1 MINGNRVRSV
11 SMLTIAITAAALV
24 FSYEKTFSQESAT
37 VASIDF
43 QQHVMPLLQKHCV
56 ACHSAEEQGGGV
68 QLDSFTALQK
78 GGEHGALVTA
88 SEPASSRL
96 WLVVSGQLEPK
107 MPPDD
112 RPGLD
117 EAELAVLERWIR
129 EGAVGPSDVEPSP
142 SMLSTPKIVVAS
154 QIKQPISAISLFS
167 PPSSPQT
174 QLLAVARGGNIEL
187 VNAARLQSVLTL
199 VSGLGKIN
207 DLAFS
212 PDGAQLIV
220 ATGIAGLAGK
230 VLLIDVEDGTILRE
244 FSGHR
249 DIVYSARMSPDGKLL
264 ATAGYDREILLWDT
278 ASGQVL
284 RKLRGHNGAV
294 FQLAFSHDG
303 QVLASASGDETVKL
317 WRVSD
322 GARLDTLS
330 QPQGE
335 VWTVAFS
342 PDNRFIVA
350 GSSDNRFRVWQF
362 TSHSE
367 PMINPLLE
375 TRFADE
381 AALVRIAFSGD
392 SQYLLVAS
400 QEGRVRAYETTRWNK
415 VGNVADCSDFVS
427 GLAIAGDNG
436 RAFIATMSG
445 DLVEQPLHDL
455 AKVAEPTQ
463 VPLEE
468 IFFTMD
474 SLSEVME
481 PSDKE
486 HNSAATAWLLPRGA
500 RVAGVIDK
508 AVSSSSSTSAGE
520 VDWYRFSARRGEVW
534 MIETRASQ
542 DGSPL
547 DTVIEVCDETGGSLT
562 QARLQAVRDTYFTF
576 RGKDST
582 QSNDFRLFAWEE
594 MELNDF
600 LYSKGEVTRLWM
612 YPRGPDSGF
621 NVYPGTGTRHTFFGT
636 SPVAHA
642 LQDPAYIVRPLTV
655 GQLPAD
661 NGLPVFEVPYRN
673 DDDPSRQ
680 IGTDSRIRFVAPD
693 DGDFAIR
700 VADSRGQ
707 GGTDYKY
714 QLTVR
719 PAAPDFVPHVDW
731 ISKPIPASGGREFR
745 VHVTRRDDFDGPITF
760 EIEGI
765 SAPLQVTRS
774 VTIERGQHEAYG
786 VVWAA
791 KDLVP
796 GEKYPAPT
804 VIARAEILGR
814 TVIHSVPVTQELLT
828 AERPAIVVRVSNVDD
843 PTPVSDQPLRLRAG
857 DTMAAWIHLE
867 RYGNDD
873 EVKLGNEYAGRNM
886 AHGVF
891 VDNIGLNGLMV
902 LKGSTRHQ
910 FFITA
915 APIAAPGVR
924 LFHLKA
930 EIDGGVTSVPVA
942 LEILPIE

>member
-1 MINGNRVRSV
+1 MICENWFRSV
-11 SMLTIAITAAALV
+11 LNLTIKLAVAILISGYGMV
-24 FSYEKTFSQESAT
+24 FAQEPAT
-37 VASIDF
+37 VAPIDF

-68 QLDSFTALQK
+68 QLDTFAALQK
-78 GGEHGALVTA
+78 GGENGALVTA

-96 WLVVSGQLEPK
+96 WLVVSGQMEPK
-107 MPPDD
+107 MPPDEQ
-112 RPGLD
+112 PGLD
-117 EAELAVLERWIR
+117 ETELEVLERWIR
-129 EGAVGPSDVEPSP
+129 EGAVGPSDAEAAPL
-142 SMLSTPKIVVAS
+142 MLSTPRIPVS
-154 QIKQPISAISLFS
+154 SRIKQPISAVSLFS
-167 PPSSPQT
+167 PPNSPQT

-187 VNAARLQSVLTL
+187 VNTARLQSALTL
-199 VSGLGKIN
+199 VSRLGKIN

-212 PDGAQLIV
+212 PDGSQLIV
-220 ATGIAGLAGK
+220 STGIAGLAGK
-230 VLLIDVEDGTILRE
+230 VLLIDVEDGTVLRE

-249 DIVYSARMSPDGKLL
+249 DIIYSARMSPDGTLL
-264 ATAGYDREILLWDT
+264 ATAGYDREILLWDI

-284 RKLRGHNGAV
+284 RSLRGHNGAV
-294 FQLAFSHDG
+294 FQLAFSRNG
-303 QVLASASGDETVKL
+303 EVLASASGDETVKL

-342 PDNRFIVA
+342 PDDRFIVA

-362 TSHSE
+362 MSHSE

-381 AALVRIAFSGD
+381 AALVRIAFSND
-392 SQYLLVAS
+392 SQRLLVAS
-400 QEGRVRAYETTRWNK
+400 QEGRVRAYETNKWNK
-415 VGNVADCSDFVS
+415 VGNVADCGDFVS

-436 RAFIATMSG
+436 RVFIATMGG
-445 DLVEQPLHDL
+445 DLVEKPLNEL
-455 AKVAEPTQ
+455 AEVAETTP
-463 VPLEE
+463 VPVEE
-468 IFFTMD
+468 TFFAIDT
-474 SLSEVME
+474 LSEVTE
-481 PSDKE
+481 PDDTE
-486 HNSAATAWLLPRGA
+486 HSSAATAWTLPRGA
-500 RVAGVIDK
+500 RVSGVIEK
-508 AVSSSSSTSAGE
+508 LTSNPSSASAGE
-520 VDWYRFSARRGEVW
+520 VDWYRFSAQRGEVW

-547 DTVIEVCDETGGSLT
+547 DTIIEICDGAGNSLT

-576 RGKDST
+576 RGKDSA

-642 LQDPAYIVRPLTV
+642 LQDPAYIVRPLAV

-661 NGLPVFEVPYRN
+661 NGLPVFEIPYRN

-680 IGTDSRIRFVAPD
+680 LGADSRVRFVAPV
-693 DGDFAIR
+693 DGEFTIR

-714 QLTVR
+714 QLVVR
-719 PAAPDFVPHVDW
+719 PAAPDFVPHIDW
-731 ISKPIPASGGREFR
+731 VSKPIPAAGGREFR

-760 EIEGI
+760 EIEGV
-765 SAPLQVTRS
+765 SAPLHVTRS
-774 VTIERGQHEAYG
+774 VTIEKGQHEAYG
-786 VVWAA
+786 VVWGD

-796 GEKYPAPT
+796 GEKCPAPT
-804 VIARAEILGR
+804 IVARAEILGR
-814 TVIHSVPVTQELLT
+814 TVTHPVSVTQELLT
-828 AERPAIVVRVSNVDD
+828 TERPAVVVRVSGEENSAQG
-843 PTPVSDQPLRLRAG
+843 SDQPLRLRAG
-857 DTMAAWIHLE
+857 DTMSAWIHLE
-867 RYGNDD
+867 RYGNDE

-886 AHGVF
+886 SHGVF

-902 LKGSTRHQ
+902 LKGSNQHQ

-915 APIAAPGVR
+915 APIATPGVR

-942 LEILPIE
+942 LEILPNE